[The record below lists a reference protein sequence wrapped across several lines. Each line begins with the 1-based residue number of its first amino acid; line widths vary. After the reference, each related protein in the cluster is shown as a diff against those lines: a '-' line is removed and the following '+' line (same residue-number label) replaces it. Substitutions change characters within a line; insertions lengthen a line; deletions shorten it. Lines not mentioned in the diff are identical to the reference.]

1 MDTDINLTV
10 PFISSQWIGVNQKYP
25 DEPPQEVH
33 WAKRDAFALP
43 PEYSH
48 YLPAS
53 SLSVHDLLYMQLP
66 KESSE
71 LIITSAE
78 RWFSRD
84 TPTTDPACI
93 LERTIPPKSFLASLE
108 KACGQA
114 WFDGAQSV
122 IDYRYNDG
130 LDRLPRFVITFWNEM
145 VRIQEKRKT
154 WERSFTWLSKEETRL
169 DQTAGDVEIVRNA
182 IGYLKVIGWNTPLAQ
197 RPFVAS
203 FELAPLLGTAWL
215 SDEHIDL
222 MIEVISDRIKEE
234 GVRTSIVAP
243 LNLSV
248 SITLRGMK
256 KETASSKRQLDEIKS
271 EIQSKGV
278 TRMYF
283 PVHVNGNHW
292 IAAFVDFERRTYGYG
307 DSLTGIYTQS
317 PLKFMRSLGSWLKDT
332 FGGQRF
338 EAQGDSLTRGS
349 QTDSFSCGIIA
360 VNAIEHAIFG
370 ERLWEAQRAAPERI
384 RWFVRIVE
392 RHERR
397 AKEVSMEDS
406 DLMSGNNVRT
416 DHRDHLSQSI
426 MIYGQYF
433 SQNVNG
439 HVYDVTTGSL
449 ISTSIFT
456 SEDSDLSDGEYSPSS
471 ISSASFPDIQSGN
484 ESDDSTSRHVA
495 KIAIA
500 DDTSAR
506 MQGPVGVGKRSRL
519 PSSGDESSSGKES
532 SGSSVSAP
540 KGRSK
545 AVVKSRRGLR
555 KAAPMVEEEKLTR
568 WKNKLLE
575 DDPKVRFL
583 PDNPRRVQHSVCAS
597 IVTMKGMYDA
607 SRWNEHITKSCP
619 GKPKTKKQKAAKAA
633 LETHPIKSWFI
644 PRTDASKVSPSLQP
658 LAKKV
663 QKKPTVPCPGVSELD
678 HARIAIYLRR
688 SGAMGGGARSLA
700 TLSMARFGKVFSEL
714 DNEEDRRTIVDEQEG
729 EFKWRND
736 YNRQCVFSTECERMV
751 EDRAPSRRLPCAR
764 CRKLLKDYRFMDV
777 LRKDL
782 PKVEH
787 MTKGLKE
794 IIEAPNPKTTPCIRY
809 ALGVLQGKYS
819 TSDVFAGLLSA
830 MVSKL
835 DREERG
841 VGMQNFMYAPAWD
854 EVCHIIKINSPS
866 AYRALSEHFPAPSQ
880 RYFRVKESR
889 VPKFPMDICA
899 KTFVLVSEK
908 LKSLEYT
915 GPVRLFCVLI
925 PLPKAVPLVVA
936 ALPIPNDLDVP
947 ILYGY
952 LMKVLH
958 GLIDMLIQVVSYA
971 CDGTETERKVQRMV
985 VEKADDRAVYVIRN
999 PLPGAPDTTINVA
1012 IIQGQHH
1019 RQAILRARTSDPK
1032 AQASGYCH
1040 TYFDNTDVDLLSLAV
1055 FPDDHE
1061 INDAAIKASE
1071 EVNTLVALLGV
1082 ERELLYRKDKSVML
1096 PSIGAWYTGDS
1107 DIPKANIELTPGD
1120 LGDSD
1125 TLSASETDSDTD
1137 LEANE
1142 LQALIERE
1150 ESSTTIR
1157 SRAQENTLLSLAC
1170 ANFGL
1175 IADNMVQAYST
1186 ADGDEELHEELHA
1199 EEYQSIQL
1207 HSKTIAELRTSQASK
1222 PIGLGLLK
1230 VTEIH
1235 IDTLV
1240 DLRRRHETRQA
1251 RLGLRTRD
1259 HRPATSPSDKEQVSA
1274 RRAIIQRYHEVLRET
1289 EHAVPAGTG
1298 INRKVRTEGAT
1309 ITEILPTTGNAA
1321 NAALA
1326 ATVIQKKAANRRKEA
1341 FTKFL
1346 PKTSSLIAHLVTA
1359 RLKAPDLNVSNGQPL
1374 DLGDYGIVMTAA
1386 GKLMVAR
1393 IITFGSKSGGKHGR
1407 HDAIS
1412 QTYNISA
1419 LSRIGVQTYEHMHLR
1434 QFRSVHVSMQEWQTS
1449 TFALLGS
1456 INFLCRI
1463 AQPTTSPQW
1472 GVILSSEDTTL
1483 FKALQDSA
1491 GELAKALKWYNGR
1504 SKGETEDNDNEIDA

>member
-71 LIITSAE
+71 LIIASAE

-84 TPTTDPACI
+84 TPTTDPECI

-122 IDYRYNDG
+122 IDHRYNDG
-130 LDRLPRFVITFWNEM
+130 LDRLPRFVITFWREM

-154 WERSFTWLSKEETRL
+154 WERSFTWLSKEEKRL
-169 DQTAGDVEIVRNA
+169 NQTAGDVEIVRNA
-182 IGYLKVIGWNTPLAQ
+182 MGYFKVIGWNTPLAQ

-243 LNLSV
+243 LNLSA
-248 SITLRGMK
+248 SITLRGTK

-307 DSLTGIYTQS
+307 DSLTGIYMQS

-332 FGGQRF
+332 FGGRRF
-338 EAQGDSLTRGS
+338 EAQGDSLMRGS

-360 VNAIEHAIFG
+360 INAIEHAIFG

-397 AKEVSMEDS
+397 TKEVSMEDS
-406 DLMSGNNVRT
+406 NPLRGNN
-416 DHRDHLSQSI
+416 
-426 MIYGQYF
+426 F
-433 SQNVNG
+433 SQNVNSR
-439 HVYDVTTGSL
+439 VYDVTTGSL
-449 ISTSIFT
+449 ISTSIST
-456 SEDSDLSDGEYSPSS
+456 SDDSDLSDGECSPSS
-471 ISSASFPDIQSGN
+471 ISSASFQSGNESGN
-484 ESDDSTSRHVA
+484 ESDDSTSRRVA
-495 KIAIA
+495 TIAIA
-500 DDTSAR
+500 EDTSAR
-506 MQGPVGVGKRSRL
+506 TQAPVGVGKRSRL

-545 AVVKSRRGLR
+545 AIVKSRRGFR
-555 KAAPMVEEEKLTR
+555 KATPMAEEEKLTR

-607 SRWNEHITKSCP
+607 SRWNDHITKGCP

-633 LETHPIKSWFI
+633 LETHPIKSWFM
-644 PRTDASKVSPSLQP
+644 PQTDASKVSLSLQP

-663 QKKPTVPCPGVSELD
+663 QTKPTVPCPGLSELD
-678 HARIAIYLRR
+678 HARIPIYLRR

-714 DNEEDRRTIVDEQEG
+714 GNDEDRRIIVDEQAG

-736 YNRQCVFSTECERMV
+736 YNRQRVFSTECEGKV

-764 CRKLLKDYRFMDV
+764 CRKLLKNYRFRDV

-787 MTKGLKE
+787 MVFVNKRFNNRILAELYAKTKGLKE

-841 VGMQNFMYAPAWD
+841 VGMQNFTYAPAWD

-899 KTFVLVSEK
+899 KTFLLVSEK

-915 GPVRLFCVLI
+915 GPVALSCDDTKLFACLRLYWDSEKQSHFLI
-925 PLPKAVPLVVA
+925 GGTDGPL
-936 ALPIPNDLDVP
+936 
-947 ILYGY
+947 
-952 LMKVLH
+952 
-958 GLIDMLIQVVSYA
+958 
-971 CDGTETERKVQRMV
+971 
-985 VEKADDRAVYVIRN
+985 
-999 PLPGAPDTTINVA
+999 
-1012 IIQGQHH
+1012 
-1019 RQAILRARTSDPK
+1019 
-1032 AQASGYCH
+1032 
-1040 TYFDNTDVDLLSLAV
+1040 
-1055 FPDDHE
+1055 
-1061 INDAAIKASE
+1061 
-1071 EVNTLVALLGV
+1071 
-1082 ERELLYRKDKSVML
+1082 
-1096 PSIGAWYTGDS
+1096 
-1107 DIPKANIELTPGD
+1107 
-1120 LGDSD
+1120 
-1125 TLSASETDSDTD
+1125 
-1137 LEANE
+1137 
-1142 LQALIERE
+1142 
-1150 ESSTTIR
+1150 
-1157 SRAQENTLLSLAC
+1157 
-1170 ANFGL
+1170 L
-1175 IADNMVQAYST
+1175 IADP
-1186 ADGDEELHEELHA
+1186 E
-1199 EEYQSIQL
+1199 
-1207 HSKTIAELRTSQASK
+1207 
-1222 PIGLGLLK
+1222 
-1230 VTEIH
+1230 
-1235 IDTLV
+1235 
-1240 DLRRRHETRQA
+1240 
-1251 RLGLRTRD
+1251 
-1259 HRPATSPSDKEQVSA
+1259 
-1274 RRAIIQRYHEVLRET
+1274 
-1289 EHAVPAGTG
+1289 
-1298 INRKVRTEGAT
+1298 
-1309 ITEILPTTGNAA
+1309 
-1321 NAALA
+1321 
-1326 ATVIQKKAANRRKEA
+1326 
-1341 FTKFL
+1341 
-1346 PKTSSLIAHLVTA
+1346 
-1359 RLKAPDLNVSNGQPL
+1359 NVK
-1374 DLGDYGIVMTAA
+1374 M
-1386 GKLMVAR
+1386 
-1393 IITFGSKSGGKHGR
+1393 
-1407 HDAIS
+1407 AIS
-1412 QTYNISA
+1412 QAKLCKAEKVGFLI
-1419 LSRIGVQTYEHMHLR
+1419 HL
-1434 QFRSVHVSMQEWQTS
+1434 T
-1449 TFALLGS
+1449 
-1456 INFLCRI
+1456 
-1463 AQPTTSPQW
+1463 
-1472 GVILSSEDTTL
+1472 
-1483 FKALQDSA
+1483 
-1491 GELAKALKWYNGR
+1491 
-1504 SKGETEDNDNEIDA
+1504 